1 MTVARETEAAILRL
15 FHVEKWPIT
24 TIATQLDVH
33 HSVVKRVLE
42 QDGVSA
48 EKLIIRRSMSDPFIP
63 FIQETLKKY
72 PKLTSTRLHEMV
84 KARGYLGGASRFRE
98 IVAKHRPHHAE
109 AFLRLRT
116 LPGEQA
122 QVDWAHFGKIKI
134 GKAERRLLGFVMV
147 LSWSRMIFLQFY
159 LGDATPNFLRG
170 HVDAFDC
177 WKSVPKKIMYDNLKS
192 AVLER
197 DRDAIR
203 FNETLLELAKHYRF
217 EPVPVNIAR
226 GNEKGRVER
235 AISFIRTS
243 FFAAR
248 EYTDLDDLNR
258 QALEWCHGLAAE
270 RRCAED
276 RSMTVG
282 QAFELERPSLMR
294 VPDNPFPVYERDSVR
309 VGKTPYIRFDLNDYS
324 VPFSLVRKTV
334 QVVADLNNVK
344 VLDGL
349 KEVGC
354 HDRCWDKGAQIEDAQ
369 HIEELKEVKQEAKTH
384 RGMNRLHHAAP
395 TATRILE
402 LAAQRGQNLGAL
414 TTGLLNLLDLY
425 GAVELD
431 KAIVEAVEAQLCHV
445 AAVRQVLERR
455 RREQDLPDPFAI
467 AVPSDPR
474 IQNLVV
480 IPHDLASYD
489 KLHTTSEEASNG

>member
-1 MTVARETEAAILRL
+1 
-15 FHVEKWPIT
+15 
-24 TIATQLDVH
+24 Q
-33 HSVVKRVLE
+33 
-42 QDGVSA
+42 QDGVAA
-48 EKLIIRRSMSDPFIP
+48 ENLIIRRSMSDPFIP

-72 PKLTSTRLHEMV
+72 PKLTATRLHEMV
-84 KARGYLGGASRFRE
+84 KARGYLGSASRFRE
-98 IVAKHRPHHAE
+98 IVAKHRPYQAE
-109 AFLRLRT
+109 AFMRVRT

-147 LSWSRMIFLQFY
+147 LSWSRAIFLQFY

-177 WKSVPKKIMYDNLKS
+177 WKHVPRKILYDNLKS

-197 DRDAIR
+197 NGDAIR

-217 EPVPVNIAR
+217 EPVPVNVAR

-248 EYTDLDDLNR
+248 EYANLDDLNK
-258 QALEWCHGLAAE
+258 QALDWCQGLAAD

-276 RSMTVG
+276 RSMTVA
-282 QAFELERPSLMR
+282 QAFELEKPSLLSL
-294 VPDNPFPVYERDSVR
+294 PDNPFPVYERDSVR

-324 VPFSLVRKTV
+324 VPHSLVRKTL
-334 QVVADLNNVK
+334 QVVADLEK
-344 VLDGL
+344 VRVMDGL
-349 KEVGC
+349 REVAC
-354 HDRCWDKGAQIEDAQ
+354 HKRSLDKGDQIEDPQ
-369 HIEELKEVKQEAKTH
+369 HIEALKERKLEAKKD
-384 RGMNRLHHAAP
+384 RGMDRLHHAAP
-395 TATRILE
+395 TTGKILE

-414 TTGLLNLLDLY
+414 TTGLLHLLDLY
-425 GAVELD
+425 GAVELEQ
-431 KAIVEAVEAQLCHV
+431 AVTEAVGAQACHV

-455 RREQDLPDPFAI
+455 RSEQDLPGPVAI
-467 AVPSDPR
+467 SLPADPR

-480 IPHDLASYD
+480 VPHDLASYD
-489 KLHTTSEEASNG
+489 TLHAMTEETNHE